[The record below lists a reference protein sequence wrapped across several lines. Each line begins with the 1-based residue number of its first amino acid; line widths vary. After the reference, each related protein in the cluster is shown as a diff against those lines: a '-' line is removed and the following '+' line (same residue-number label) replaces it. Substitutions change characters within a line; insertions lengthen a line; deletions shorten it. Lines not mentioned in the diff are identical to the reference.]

1 MKTLGVHA
9 GTSGLNGLDLGLR
22 PRQAAETSRQL
33 SAIEELAGLGGNG
46 TQGRAGLGSD
56 VAAELGAA
64 EGAVLLGLGA
74 VGGERVRE
82 SAHGGGG
89 VHARRVVNGLC
100 VNWGC

>member
-1 MKTLGVHA
+1 
-9 GTSGLNGLDLGLR
+9 
-22 PRQAAETSRQL
+22 
-33 SAIEELAGLGGNG
+33 
-46 TQGRAGLGSD
+46 
-56 VAAELGAA
+56 
-64 EGAVLLGLGA
+64 VLLGLGA